1 MSSFLIFSIS
11 SHPFRPAALCS
22 SSSSRPHVQKEL
34 RTRSRDLE
42 LMWREPPRCVLSND
56 PAPSRSH
63 HISSSPRGSNDNRK
77 KLGSLHI
84 STIFPPCFFF
94 RLFFNVLRQTLIL
107 VLWRTRV
114 SNFRCVDLL
123 HCRRYWPPL
132 TWRVTGDRTH
142 IFESTYFSTA
152 TVNLSD
158 ANVTAI

>member
-1 MSSFLIFSIS
+1 LVCCVIYMSSFLIFSIS

-94 RLFFNVLRQTLIL
+94 PLIFQ
-107 VLWRTRV
+107 RAAT
-114 SNFRCVDLL
+114 NVDLGIVKNS
-123 HCRRYWPPL
+123 CVEFQVRRSAPL
-132 TWRVTGDRTH
+132 
-142 IFESTYFSTA
+142 STLLTSIDLA
-152 TVNLSD
+152 RD
-158 ANVTAI
+158 W